1 MKLPRL
7 SSKPRAAEP
16 VQPDAGWLVRLP
28 REAMSLLLFGL
39 AALLLLSLLSH
50 HPNDAG
56 WSSSGAGEGVHNW
69 MGRGGAWLSNGLLSL
84 TGYVSLVLP
93 FALAWVGYRTFRG
106 GAAASAVPAGLRIAA
121 GLVSV
126 LALAGLLSLQVSV
139 PGAWTPQGGGGLFG
153 AALHGVVAGL
163 LGEHGAALLLL
174 TLFVAAL
181 PLALI
186 FSWLDL
192 LDLIGERTLRLW
204 ARWRPPAAEPLPATE
219 PGAVTESVPA
229 VEESP
234 LPKAG
239 RRRGMPERK
248 EPQIDLLSS
257 APAVAAT
264 APVLAAVT
272 PPPESPTPAEDLWS
286 EPVTRAEAKA
296 EAERPGPTDLQ
307 GFYASV
313 AEHGHATGELSEE
326 VAEQLSA
333 PVETVVDLPPWARP
347 EAAPSSREVALLA
360 AELPPTVAPSTR
372 APKPVLRTAP
382 ADLHAPPPPAPV
394 VAPSTPA
401 ELGLPPPAP
410 VLSPYAAQS
419 RATPHSEQ
427 PIPPIELLDPP
438 KPSGRRYTP
447 EEIDLLSRSVER
459 HLADFGVK
467 AQVVAAIPGPV
478 ITRFE
483 LQLAPGVKGV
493 QITNLSNDLARS
505 LSVSRVRVI
514 EVIEGKPYVGLE
526 IPNAKREYVMLRE
539 IIDSAAYRNS
549 ASPLTMALG
558 KDIAGNPAA
567 VDMGKM
573 PHLLVAGTTGSGKS
587 VAINV
592 MILSMLYKATAEQ
605 VRFIFIDPKM
615 LELSVYEGIPHLLT
629 PVVTDMKDAA
639 NALRWCVGE
648 MERRYRLMTQLG
660 VRNLAGMNKKVLDA
674 QEAGVPIRDPMM
686 PAGGDLFSQDAN
698 ATPIYLE
705 PLPHIVVVID
715 ELADMMMVVGKKV
728 EELIARI
735 AQKARAAGIHLI
747 VATQRPS
754 VDVITGLIKAN
765 IPSRIAFQ
773 VASRIDSRTILDQ
786 MGAETL
792 LGHGD
797 MLYRPVG
804 ASSVARVHGAFVD
817 DHEVHKVVA
826 YLKQVGEPN
835 YVDGIL
841 ADEEDLKAKAEEAG
855 GDDAEKDPLYDSAVA
870 LVLETRKASV
880 SWVQRRLKIG
890 YNRAARIVEAMESAG
905 LVGPSGPGGN
915 REILSGGRD

>member
-7 SSKPRAAEP
+7 SNKTRAAEP

-28 REAMSLLLFGL
+28 REALSLLLFGL
-39 AALLLLSLLSH
+39 ATLLLLSLLSH
-50 HPNDAG
+50 HPNDPG
-56 WSSSGAGEGVHNW
+56 WSSSGAGEGLHNW
-69 MGRGGAWLSNGLLSL
+69 MGRGGAWLSNSLLSL
-84 TGYVSLVLP
+84 TGYVSFVLP
-93 FALAWVGYRTFRG
+93 FALAWIGYRTLRG
-106 GAAASAVPAGLRIAA
+106 AVAAAAIPAGLRVAA
-121 GLVSV
+121 GLLAT
-126 LALAGLLSLQVSV
+126 LALSGLLALQMAV
-139 PGAWTPQGGGGLFG
+139 PGTWTPQGGGGLLG
-153 AALHGVVAGL
+153 AALHEWLSGL
-163 LGEHGAALLLL
+163 LGEHGTALLLL

-204 ARWRPPAAEPLPATE
+204 ARWRRPAVPGPVDEELLLPAAETSPA
-219 PGAVTESVPA
+219 GRF
-229 VEESP
+229 
-234 LPKAG
+234 G
-239 RRRGMPERK
+239 RRRGPPPVERR
-248 EPQIDLLSS
+248 EPQVDLLSS
-257 APAVAAT
+257 AAQAGPEPAPPAADDPW
-264 APVLAAVT
+264 A
-272 PPPESPTPAEDLWS
+272 
-286 EPVTRAEAKA
+286 EPVTSAQAKA
-296 EAERPGPTDLQ
+296 QAAVPGPADLKD
-307 GFYASV
+307 FYASV
-313 AEHGHATGELSEE
+313 AEHGHAVGEPSPEA
-326 VAEQLSA
+326 AELLSA
-333 PVETVVDLPPWARP
+333 PPPAAEDLPPWVRP
-347 EAAPSSREVALLA
+347 EAVSAPPAAVTPDRAAALLA
-360 AELPPTVAPSTR
+360 AELGPTVAPLSK

-382 ADLHAPPPPAPV
+382 ADLQTPAA
-394 VAPSTPA
+394 VAPSVAA
-401 ELGLPPPAP
+401 EFGLPPPAP
-410 VLSPYAAQS
+410 VLSPYAAHN
-419 RATPHSEQ
+419 RATPFAAQ
-427 PIPPIELLDPP
+427 PIPPIDLLDPA
-438 KPSGRRYTP
+438 KPSGRRYTQ
-447 EEIDLLSRSVER
+447 EELDLLSRSVER
-459 HLADFGVK
+459 HLLDFGVK

-526 IPNAKREYVMLRE
+526 IPNAKREFVMLRE

-592 MILSMLYKATAEQ
+592 MILSMLYKATADQ

-639 NALRWCVGE
+639 NALRWCVAE

-674 QEAGVPIRDPMM
+674 AAAGVPIRDPVLST
-686 PAGGDLFSQDAN
+686 PDLFSQAPGE
-698 ATPIYLE
+698 AVYLQ

-804 ASSVARVHGAFVD
+804 ASSVTRVHGAFVD

-826 YLKQVGEPN
+826 YLKQVGEPD

-855 GDDAEKDPLYDSAVA
+855 GGDAEKDPLYDQAVA

-890 YNRAARIVEAMESAG
+890 YNRAARLVEAMESAG

-915 REILSGGRD
+915 REILGGGRD